1 MTSSYG
7 GELCEVIM
15 KLKGQ
20 SSCDESRLYTKTG
33 KWSFSPTSRSKCNVR
48 EKPTKRWNRGS
59 IQRESSTACSSLLS
73 SVSHM
78 MERTLLF
85 RLLMTSTRFSS
96 IKTRGG
102 PQMELNRWALSI
114 QGDYPTGLPL
124 LFLVRWG
131 VLYFPVLWTNI
142 TGQNCFRWRLT
153 SFMPGMMC
161 SWTVGILVICQIT
174 HGNIL
179 WVVIG

>member
-1 MTSSYG
+1 MWRKQVIYENRQVKFFSDFSV
-7 GELCEVIM
+7 EV
-15 KLKGQ
+15 
-20 SSCDESRLYTKTG
+20 
-33 KWSFSPTSRSKCNVR
+33 PR

-59 IQRESSTACSSLLS
+59 IQRESSTACS
-73 SVSHM
+73 
-78 MERTLLF
+78 LLF
-85 RLLMTSTRFSS
+85 RLLMTATRFSS
-96 IKTRGG
+96 IKTRGA